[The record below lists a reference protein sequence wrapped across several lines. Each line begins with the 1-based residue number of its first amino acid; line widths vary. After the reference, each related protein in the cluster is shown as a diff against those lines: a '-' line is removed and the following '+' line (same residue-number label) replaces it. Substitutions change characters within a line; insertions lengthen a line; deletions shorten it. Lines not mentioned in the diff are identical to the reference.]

1 MSAFA
6 RKNVFR
12 TLASTT
18 HISKSSAKF
27 CYFHIAIVELFNV
40 NHALLQKNTFNQ
52 TRILQQSKKQM
63 RSKIRENLRTANL
76 NPKFI
81 GSYKQKCIMH

>member
-1 MSAFA
+1 MTYFFYKNTKLIFAQNLKTMSAFA
-6 RKNVFR
+6 RKNVSR

-27 CYFHIAIVELFNV
+27 CYFHIAIVELFNG

-52 TRILQQSKKQM
+52 ARILQQS
-63 RSKIRENLRTANL
+63 
-76 NPKFI
+76 
-81 GSYKQKCIMH
+81 